1 MFENKNV
8 EDALSLIK
16 KNYSKAEPNI
26 GFVLQLEE
34 LYTKNL
40 NENLESET
48 GIEKKIKIYIW
59 LNLKFFVSRVLF
71 LLSLYIVLLK
81 YVIIYTFAVIMF
93 INFEFEKK
101 NIFLINDLVYLII
114 YNEKE
119 T

>member
-1 MFENKNV
+1 MFSSKNLKKNNFLNNFNFSQGVSRAPAVAMAYLIMFENKNV

-48 GIEKKIKIYIW
+48 GLEKKIKIYI
-59 LNLKFFVSRVLF
+59 
-71 LLSLYIVLLK
+71 
-81 YVIIYTFAVIMF
+81 
-93 INFEFEKK
+93 
-101 NIFLINDLVYLII
+101 
-114 YNEKE
+114 
-119 T
+119 